1 MKRTILLSV
10 LLSVLLSLSTTS
22 TAAVYQCT
30 GDNGQTVFSGQPCG
44 DDAVKLD
51 HKAAPPL
58 GGSMV
63 TEGSRDFLE
72 RREVKSAVH
81 RIDTSIRQ
89 LQLQQKRAK
98 RQLDADMAEWES
110 DKSRANNNL
119 AGATWE
125 NSLAQEASL
134 KQQQYQS
141 EVTQIDRDMDRLR
154 EDRRRLLEQ

>member
-1 MKRTILLSV
+1 VKRTI

-22 TAAVYQCT
+22 TAAVYQCK
-30 GDNGQTVFSGQPCG
+30 GDKGQTVFSGQPCG

-51 HKAAPPL
+51 HNPAPAL
-58 GGSMV
+58 GGSMF

-72 RREVKSAVH
+72 GRAVKSAVH
-81 RIDTSIRQ
+81 RLDTRIRQ

-125 NSLAQEASL
+125 GSLAQEAAL
-134 KQQQYQS
+134 KQRQYQT
-141 EVTQIDRDMDRLR
+141 EVSRSDNEIDRLR

>member
-1 MKRTILLSV
+1 MIRIGFFFATLLM
-10 LLSVLLSLSTTS
+10 LPATGM
-22 TAAVYQCT
+22 AAVYQCT
-30 GDNGQTVFSGQPCG
+30 VDGQPVFSGQPCG

-51 HKAAPPL
+51 HKAAPAL
-58 GGSMV
+58 GGSLV

-72 RREVKSAVH
+72 GREVKNAVL
-81 RIDTSIRQ
+81 RIDTNIRQ
-89 LQLQQKRAK
+89 LQLQLQRAK
-98 RQLDADMAEWES
+98 RQLDVDMAEWES

-141 EVTQIDRDMDRLR
+141 KVSQIDRDMDRLR

>member
-1 MKRTILLSV
+1 MKRVLILSA
-10 LLSVLLSLSTTS
+10 LLALPAVSA
-22 TAAVYQCT
+22 AAVYQCT
-30 GDNGQTVFSGQPCG
+30 GDNGQTVFSDQPCG

-51 HKAAPPL
+51 HKAAPAI

-72 RREVKSAVH
+72 GREVKSAVG
-81 RIDTSIRQ
+81 RIDARIRQ
-89 LQLQQKRAK
+89 LQLQKKRAK
-98 RQLDADMAEWES
+98 RQLDADMAEWQS

-125 NSLAQEASL
+125 NSLAQEAAL
-134 KQQQYQS
+134 KQQQYQT
-141 EVTQIDRDMDRLR
+141 EVSQSDNEIDRLR